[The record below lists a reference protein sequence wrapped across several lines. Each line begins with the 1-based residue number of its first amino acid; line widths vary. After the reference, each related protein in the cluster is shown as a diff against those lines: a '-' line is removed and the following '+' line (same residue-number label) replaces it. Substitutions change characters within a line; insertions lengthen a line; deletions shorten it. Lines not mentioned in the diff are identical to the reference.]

1 MYSSTATD
9 TAQSPSQKEK
19 RGWKGGE
26 KLPPIPPPNAL
37 ELFFSSLPLI
47 PLSKVAFKA
56 GRGEESG
63 LRYDWA
69 KCFPPLTER
78 RFCLSVRPTAA
89 AESVFFAPLTLRNGL
104 EKRGGGRDERTN
116 EKGDPLFPFLQPPP
130 SFLSFSFFPALS
142 RKTHEG
148 RSGRGSRGVTFTG
161 GKCKIS
167 LPLYHTV
174 VRTKNDKVF
183 SPGNLL

>member
-1 MYSSTATD
+1 M
-9 TAQSPSQKEK
+9 E
-19 RGWKGGE
+19 RGGE
-26 KLPPIPPPNAL
+26 IAPNPSSKLFGA
-37 ELFFSSLPLI
+37 FFLSHPLI

-78 RFCLSVRPTAA
+78 RFCLSVRPTA

-161 GKCKIS
+161 GKRKIS
-167 LPLYHTV
+167 LPLCRTV